1 MLRRDPDDLNLPNP
15 SGSSS
20 RTQTTRIVHRSCSL
34 CEACCGLDFEV
45 DGDRIVSVRP
55 DHDDPVSKGYVCP
68 KGVAMASIHHDP
80 DRLRSPMRRKED
92 GTFEPISWDAAYD
105 LVAEKLNG
113 IRTRHGADA
122 IALYIGN
129 PITHNHGAL
138 LMRHG
143 LTKAIGTHNS
153 YSAGSQDTSP
163 RFAASHY
170 MYGSSLVVSVPD
182 IDRTQY
188 FLCIGANPYISQG
201 SAMAGP
207 NVKARVRAI
216 RARGGKVV
224 VVDPRRSE
232 TARDADE
239 HVSIRPGGDAAFLLA
254 MIKVVVARK
263 GFRAAAANVSPGWPE
278 VARKLER
285 LSLDDLARSCGVARD
300 LIERIAHEF
309 SDAPKAVCYTR
320 IGVCNNQF
328 GTLATYAGDM
338 LNVLDGRLGVEG
350 GSMFPTPAIDAAAM
364 AHAGK
369 MDGHAR
375 WRSRVRGLPETI
387 GDLPAA
393 TMADEME
400 TPGAGQ
406 IKALITYA
414 GNPVLSV
421 PNGRRLAKAIE
432 GLDFMVSVD
441 IYINETTRFADV
453 ILPPDGVLAD
463 DHIDLVVPAVAI
475 RNVVRWSPPVVEQRG
490 GAPHDWEILHELALR
505 MGGGPFGV
513 PALDAAYR
521 VGRKYGWKWT
531 PTSMAELLLRMGP
544 WGDKYLPWSK
554 GLNMKKLAAAEHGI
568 DLGALQPGVERRMYH
583 RDKRV
588 HLAEKPFLDALDE
601 LAAHVARP
609 IPEGEMLLVGRRD
622 LRTNNSW
629 MHNVPEL
636 VAGRDRCTLYVHPE
650 DAAREGIAD
659 GDVAI
664 LESRVH
670 SGEIRVHV
678 TDEMRP
684 GVVSL
689 PHGWGHAPSL
699 PWQKVAGS
707 HPGVSAN
714 DWTDD
719 AVVESIVGQSILNGV
734 PVRLR
739 AKVQSAAA

>member
-1 MLRRDPDDLNLPNP
+1 MLRRDPDDLNLPN
-15 SGSSS
+15 SSATAV
-20 RTQTTRIVHRSCSL
+20 RAQETRVVHRSCSL

-45 DGDRIVSVRP
+45 EGDRIVSVRP

-68 KGVAMASIHHDP
+68 KGIALASIHHDP
-80 DRLRSPMRRKED
+80 DRLRTPMRRRSD
-92 GTFEPISWDAAYD
+92 GSFEPISWNAAYD
-105 LVAEKLNG
+105 LVTEKLLA
-113 IRTRHGADA
+113 IREQHGADA

-143 LTKAIGTHNS
+143 LTKAIGTRNS

-170 MYGSSLVVSVPD
+170 LFGSSLVVPVPD

-239 HVSIRPGGDAAFLLA
+239 HLAIRPGGDAAFLLA
-254 MIKVVVARK
+254 LVKVVVAEK
-263 GFRAAAANVSPGWPE
+263 GLHPDAEKIATGWPE
-278 VARKLER
+278 VARRLER
-285 LSLDDLARSCGVARD
+285 LSLDDLARSCGIERAV
-300 LIERIAHEF
+300 IERIAREF
-309 SDAPKAVCYTR
+309 AAAPTGVCYTR
-320 IGVCNNQF
+320 IGVCNNRF
-328 GTLATYAGDM
+328 GTLATYAGEL
-338 LNVLDGRLGVEG
+338 LNIVSGRLGVVG
-350 GSMFPTPAIDAAAM
+350 GSMFPTPAFDAAAM
-364 AHAGK
+364 AHAGG

-375 WRSRVRGLPETI
+375 WKSRVRGLPETL

-393 TMADEME
+393 TMADEIE
-400 TPGAGQ
+400 TPGEGQ
-406 IKALITYA
+406 IRALITYA

-421 PNGRRLAKAIE
+421 PNGRRLARAIE
-432 GLDFMVSVD
+432 SLEFMVSVD

-453 ILPPDGVLAD
+453 ILPPAGCLSD

-475 RNVVRWSPPVVEQRG
+475 RNVVRWSPPVVERKDD
-490 GAPHDWEILHELALR
+490 APHDWEILHELALR
-505 MGGGPFGV
+505 MGGGPFGM
-513 PALDAAYR
+513 PALDRAYR
-521 VGRKYGWKWT
+521 IGRNFGWKWT
-531 PTSMAELLLRMGP
+531 PTSTAALLLRLGP
-544 WGDKYLPWSK
+544 WGDKFLPWST
-554 GLNMKKLAAAEHGI
+554 GLNLKKLAAAEHGI
-568 DLGALQPGVERRMYH
+568 DLGPLKPGVQHRMYH
-583 RDKRV
+583 RDDRV
-588 HLAEKPFLDALDE
+588 HLAEKPFLDGIDE
-601 LAAHVARP
+601 LAADVATP
-609 IPEGEMLLVGRRD
+609 PAADELLLVGRRE

-636 VAGRDRCTLYVHPE
+636 VSGKDRCVLYVHPD
-650 DAAREGIAD
+650 DAVRAGVGD

-664 LESRVH
+664 LESRVY
-670 SGEIRVHV
+670 SGELRVQL

-689 PHGWGHAPSL
+689 PHGWGHAAAA
-699 PWQKVAGS
+699 PWQRVAGS

-719 AVVESIVGQSILNGV
+719 APVESIVGQSILNGV

-739 AKVQSAAA
+739 AKEQSAAA